1 MKGTSVRARKC
12 SIAALALLSTLAV
25 TPAAHSDAS
34 TAPQLLDVQ
43 LSETAATV
51 SGLEWHDVV
60 VRLHLTSPIGIAP
73 TTDTEGSTYPSVR
86 FDRTGAGRGQVQVA
100 PDGPAFT
107 LASGTAQDGWW
118 QGLVHVTAG
127 YDGTFT
133 VTHVWAMQ
141 SDFTAVLSVD
151 PRTIGINAQLQVTGV
166 NIPHVTIKQAPDP
179 VVNGSSLTLSGTV
192 TGVDTGLPFAGVTVG
207 VRVDTACIG
216 SPTGPGSPTAAD
228 GSWHQAFPKWD
239 ASELNC
245 AFIAAAHNPSAT
257 DNGIAEY
264 VGLFNIDPDFHE
276 WISAQL
282 ASGTVRAGGAVAVTG
297 KSSAIREPLILQRLV
312 RSTWRTVGTSTVRLS
327 GRFTLVAQ
335 PPSRGT
341 WRYRVLRVPT
351 RHNEFPA
358 SSSVRILVAT

>member
-1 MKGTSVRARKC
+1 MRAQRC
-12 SIAALALLSTLAV
+12 AIAALALLSTLAG
-25 TPAAHSDAS
+25 TPAAHADVS
-34 TAPQLLDVQ
+34 TSPQLVDVQ
-43 LSETAATV
+43 LSETATTV
-51 SGLEWHDVV
+51 SGFEWHDVV

-86 FDRTGAGRGQVQVA
+86 FDRTSAGRGQVQVA

-141 SDFTAVLSVD
+141 SDFAEELSVD
-151 PRTIGINAQLQVTGV
+151 PRTIGLNAQLQVTGV
-166 NIPHVTIKQAPDP
+166 NVPHLTIKQWPDP
-179 VVNGSSLTLSGTV
+179 VINGSALILSGTLTDLD
-192 TGVDTGLPFAGVTVG
+192 TGVPFAGVSVG
-207 VRVDTACIG
+207 VRVDTACLG
-216 SPTGPGSPTAAD
+216 SPAAPGVATAVD
-228 GSWHQAFPKWD
+228 GSWRQTFPTWD
-239 ASELNC
+239 ASALNC

-264 VGLFNIDPDFHE
+264 VGLFNVDPNFHE

-282 ASGTVRAGGAVAVTG
+282 ASGTVHAGGTVAVTG
-297 KSSAIREPLILQRLV
+297 KSSAILVPLTLQRLV
-312 RSTWRTVGTSTVRLS
+312 GSTWRTVGTAIVRLS
-327 GRFTLVAQ
+327 GRFTMVAQ
-335 PPSRGT
+335 PPTRGT

-351 RHNEFPA
+351 RHNEFLA
-358 SSSVRILVAT
+358 SSSVRILVAR